1 LLSLTTSE
9 ERDLDFGEGFGQPDT
24 LRLWVSDR
32 QWLAMLQ
39 RIEQGSEDGFAGG
52 GSDASG
58 EREHE
63 RVAGDFRCMIRLGN
77 PERVEDDHGTYVVR
91 TRNVG
96 GGGIGFIHSRELRPG
111 VRCTVALQ
119 PASGPGL
126 VLGGRV
132 AWCRPVERTGE
143 DPVDFQVGVQFD
155 QPVDLDGFVH
165 AA

>member
-1 LLSLTTSE
+1 MLHLTNSE
-9 ERDLDFGEGFGQPDT
+9 ERDFDFGEGFGQPDT

-32 QWLAMLQ
+32 QWLSMLK
-39 RIEQGSEDGFAGG
+39 RIEQGDDDNFAGG
-52 GSDASG
+52 GSPATG

-63 RVAGDFRCMIRLGN
+63 RIPGDFRCMIRLGN
-77 PERVEDDHGTYVVR
+77 PENAADDHGTYVVR

-96 GGGIGFIHSRELRPG
+96 GGGIGFIHSRQLSQG

-126 VLGGRV
+126 VLAGRV
-132 AWCRPVERTGE
+132 AWCRPVERQGE
-143 DPVDFQVGVQFD
+143 DPVDFEVGVQFD
-155 QPVDLDGFVH
+155 QPVDLSAFVH